1 MSAQDQAA
9 AASPGPGGG
18 HLLEV
23 QDLRVSFR
31 TEDGVVQA
39 VDGVSF
45 EIDSGEVVAI
55 VGESGSGKSVTAM
68 TLMGLTR
75 GPNARFEG
83 RALFDGRDVVAASEE
98 ELRKIRGAQIAMVF
112 QDPMASL
119 NPVYRVEN
127 RSPSRSVNTSRT
139 RARWRPSIGPWS

>member
-1 MSAQDQAA
+1 MSGT
-9 AASPGPGGG
+9 SPNG
-18 HLLEV
+18 HLLDV

-45 EIDSGEVVAI
+45 AIDRGEVVAI

-75 GPNARFEG
+75 GHNAKIDG
-83 RALFDGRDVVAASEE
+83 RAMLDDVELLGAGGVQTLGPSEMAIG
-98 ELRKIRGAQIAMVF
+98 LRGAGAFDATPLDALLQALSTETAVF
-112 QDPMASL
+112 GGVLPSPPQPAGARSR
-119 NPVYRVEN
+119 VY
-127 RSPSRSVNTSRT
+127 
-139 RARWRPSIGPWS
+139 